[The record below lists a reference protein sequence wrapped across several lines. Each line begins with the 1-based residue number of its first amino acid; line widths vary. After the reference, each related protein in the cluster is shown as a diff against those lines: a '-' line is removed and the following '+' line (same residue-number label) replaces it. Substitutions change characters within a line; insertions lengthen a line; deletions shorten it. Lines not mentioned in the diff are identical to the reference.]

1 MSTTRH
7 PSDAHPYA
15 WVDAAPFR
23 AHLLHVSTIAGL
35 PWQVVALSAGVSI
48 STATSLVRGRN
59 GRRLRRLPRHAAHLL
74 LAVTPQN
81 VTALSHTWV
90 GGGRTR
96 QRLAELARRGHDPHE
111 LAVHMGVPKE
121 VTTALLAGANGPVT
135 TAWAYG
141 VLAAHELIDKS
152 ALGAAGRDRGVSA
165 RPAAVASAA

>member
-59 GRRLRRLPRHAAHLL
+59 GRRVRRLPRHAAHLL
-74 LAVTPQN
+74 WAVTPQN

-111 LAVHMGVPKE
+111 LAAQMGVPRE

-141 VLAAHELIDKS
+141 VLAAHELVDK
-152 ALGAAGRDRGVSA
+152 AAVSTSA
-165 RPAAVASAA
+165 RAKAATGPHPAIAAAA